1 MNKIV
6 QLFFLAFVPF
16 SPLWSWLVY
25 TYMGKSVNYFLIFIL
40 FPLTVYLIIVKRTR
54 VPIYLLFL
62 ILFTVYHILI
72 SFINHTFSP
81 GSHPVLVVLTDIN
94 VLACAFFFI
103 IENSNFDKDFISK
116 MNKCIFLI
124 IIGSL
129 AVSIIQIFNP
139 IFFVSPD
146 LIEATDNSYLSQG
159 RNFSIYS
166 FSDLNTVGI
175 SFPIMISILL
185 SIEAMKSKASSS
197 LVISGI
203 VVPFLTRSR
212 YVMLSALVVLSQ
224 LFFNTRLN
232 LKKRVILIVIFVGA
246 FFLLISLAKISGFDV
261 QQVISERILEN
272 NTDMQSAR
280 VRITSLFVFLEKFPE
295 NPWFGVGPATRD
307 DVLML
312 LGGLAPV
319 IHVGYLSYL
328 YYYGLFG
335 CLLFFL
341 SLFYILKKAWK
352 VGKTYMFWGSFY
364 GFVAFCLA
372 NTTLVY
378 FNLSEMGIILGM
390 IYLRH
395 FQEQPVPEVSK
406 SGTKFKTGFYPFN
419 KSAHSERRLN

>member
-6 QLFFLAFVPF
+6 QLFFLAFIPF
-16 SPLWSWLVY
+16 YPFWSWLIY
-25 TYMGKSVNYFLIFIL
+25 TYFGKSVNFFLIFVL
-40 FPLTVYLIIVKRTR
+40 FPLAAYLIIVKRTR

-62 ILFTVYHILI
+62 ILFTFYHIVISLI
-72 SFINHTFSP
+72 YHTFPP
-81 GSHPVLVVLTDIN
+81 GSNPILAVLTDIN

-103 IENSNFDKDFISK
+103 IENSNFDRNFIAK
-116 MNKCIFLI
+116 MNKLVFLI
-124 IIGSL
+124 IIISL
-129 AVSIIQIFNP
+129 VVSIIQIFNP
-139 IFFVSPD
+139 IFFVTPE
-146 LIEATDNSYLSQG
+146 LTEATDNSYLSQG
-159 RNFSIYS
+159 RNFSIFS
-166 FSDLNTVGI
+166 WSDLNTIGI
-175 SFPIMISILL
+175 SFPILISILL
-185 SIEAMKSKASSS
+185 SIESMKSRVSS
-197 LVISGI
+197 LLIISAI

-224 LFFNTRLN
+224 LFFNSKFG
-232 LKKRVILIVIFVGA
+232 LKKRIILLLVFVVA
-246 FFLLISLAKISGFDV
+246 FLGLISLAKISDFDI
-261 QQVISERILEN
+261 QQVVSERILEK

-280 VRITSLFVFLEKFPE
+280 VRITSFFVFVEKFPE
-295 NPWFGVGPATRD
+295 NPWFGVGPETRD
-307 DVLML
+307 DVLIL

-319 IHVGYLSYL
+319 IHIGYLSYL

-341 SLFYILKKAWK
+341 SLFYILKKAWI

-395 FQEQPVPEVSK
+395 FQEQPVPQISK
-406 SGTKFKTGFYPFN
+406 SKPKFGTGFYPFK
-419 KSAHSERRLN
+419 KSVHSERHTI